1 VTSKQHNAPQ
11 PIAGVISGIDLHHDA
26 PAVLGAAAA
35 VARLAGVPLHLIHVM
50 RSDPENDQRRG
61 VAQSAADS
69 AVEEVRRRFRTLADS
84 LGEDVPDLAS
94 VTAIRSPSP
103 HAAIVQAA
111 RATGADL
118 IVVGSHATATASPI
132 GLGSTADRVLRS
144 APVPCLVV
152 RGEPRLPLR
161 RAVVLTDFSPRSRTG
176 LLLALAWLPAWGL
189 AESGPLEVVH
199 VAWPQGAEDD
209 EPVPDLIARKVDRAI
224 ASCVASRPDWVKPR
238 VLFGARPG
246 QTVADYARDEG
257 VDLLVVATHGHGALV
272 RALIGSVT
280 LELLHMAP
288 CPVLAIPP
296 VRPRR

>member
-1 VTSKQHNAPQ
+1 
-11 PIAGVISGIDLHHDA
+11 
-26 PAVLGAAAA
+26 
-35 VARLAGVPLHLIHVM
+35 M
-50 RSDPENDQRRG
+50 RSDPENDLRRG
-61 VAQSAADS
+61 VAQSATDD
-69 AVEEVRRRFRTLADS
+69 AVAEVRRRFSTLADS
-84 LGEDVPDLAS
+84 VRGEVPDLSS
-94 VTAIRSPSP
+94 VTAVRDRSP
-103 HAAIVQAA
+103 HAAIVQRA

-152 RGEPRLPLR
+152 RGEPRFPLQ
-161 RAVVLTDFSPRSRTG
+161 RAAVLTDFSPRSKAG

-189 AESGPLEVVH
+189 AESGQLEVVH

-209 EPVPDLIARKVDRAI
+209 EPVPGLIARRVDRAI
-224 ASCVASRPDWVKPR
+224 AACAVPRPGWVKPR
-238 VLFGARPG
+238 ILFGARPA
-246 QTVADYARDEG
+246 QTVADYARNEG

-280 LELLHMAP
+280 LELLHIAP